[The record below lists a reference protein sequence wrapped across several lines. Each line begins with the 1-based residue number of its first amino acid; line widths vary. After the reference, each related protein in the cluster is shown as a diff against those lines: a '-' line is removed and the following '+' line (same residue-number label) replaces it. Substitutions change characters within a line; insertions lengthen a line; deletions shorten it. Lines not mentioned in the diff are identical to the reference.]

1 MRSKMR
7 KLLALVLSVSLALS
21 GCGIQGTGSQG
32 TDEQAAQSQAQ
43 GQTEQE
49 PSYSSLNDPDF
60 LDDVEDAA
68 YESVVEELAE
78 QGYYLENIQVAYLS
92 KEFID
97 ELSYNSKENVF
108 FGYSLSE
115 LDEQFEGERYAF
127 YPNDLG
133 ETDVKAFEA
142 YDDTYDVALRDV
154 AVGTGVILVCVTV
167 SAATGG
173 AAPAVSMIFAVS
185 AKAGTLG
192 AVTGAAFGGAS
203 AGILTALKTGDSEA
217 ATKAFV
223 SSAADGFKWGAISGA
238 LSGGLTEGM
247 GLRGAARNGL
257 TMNEAAIIQRDSKM
271 PLDVIKNLHNM
282 DEYQVYKDAGLAV
295 KKVNGSRALA
305 QDIDIDYVDADGHTN
320 LWRMQHGEA
329 PKDASGV
336 SYELHHVGQK
346 DDSPLAVLTQSE
358 HRLGDNYSKLHVTG
372 TEGVDHGSAWAKTT
386 KAFWKALAESYA

>member
-1 MRSKMR
+1 MRRNMR
-7 KLLALVLSVSLALS
+7 KLLALLLSVSLVLS
-21 GCGIQGTGSQG
+21 GCGIQGIGSQG
-32 TDEQAAQSQAQ
+32 TEAQSPAQ
-43 GQTEQE
+43 GQTKQE
-49 PSYSSLNDPDF
+49 LSYSSLDDPDF

-78 QGYYLENIQVAYLS
+78 QGYYVENIQVAYLS

-115 LDEQFEGERYAF
+115 LDEQFEGTRYVF
-127 YPNDLG
+127 YPNEDG
-133 ETDVKAFEA
+133 VTDVKAFEA
-142 YDDTYDVALRDV
+142 YDDTYDVALHDV
-154 AVGTGVILVCVTV
+154 AVGTGIILVCVTA

-173 AAPAVSMIFAVS
+173 AAPAVSMIFAAS
-185 AKAGTLG
+185 AKAGALG
-192 AVTGAAFGGAS
+192 AVTGAAWGGAT
-203 AGILTALKTGDSEA
+203 AGLLTAIETGDSRA

-238 LSGGLTEGM
+238 LSGGIAEGV
-247 GLRGAARNGL
+247 GLRGAASNGL
-257 TMNEAAIIQRDSKM
+257 TMNEAATIQRDSKM
-271 PLDVIKNLHNM
+271 PLDIIKSLHSM
-282 DEYQVYKDAGLAV
+282 DEYQVYKDAGLAF
-295 KKVNGSRALA
+295 KKVNGSKALV
-305 QDIDIDYVDADGHTN
+305 QNIDINYVGADGHTN

-346 DDSPLAVLTQSE
+346 DDSPLAILTQSE

-372 TEGVDHGSAWAKTT
+372 AEGVDHGSAWTKTT
-386 KAFWKALAESYA
+386 KEFWKAFAETYA